1 MTYIFAAITLLIF
14 AFILINFCHKYHIL
28 ENYSGDKH
36 QKYTSS
42 QHTPLIGGIICLL
55 FTIFCINLN
64 LVIKLFLFSIF
75 IVGILS
81 DLKILLSPT
90 KRLLLQ
96 LIIIIFFLY
105 VLDVHLVSTKLL
117 FLDVILKN
125 IVFSFFFTAFCL
137 LVLINGTNFID
148 GTNGNVLVYYL
159 IVSILIFILKKNE
172 LHTISYENIYLIIE
186 LIFILLILNYSNKL
200 YLGDSGSF
208 LLGSLFGLILVQLY
222 LENETKLSSLF
233 IVHVLWYPAFE
244 NLFSILRKFYFSKSP
259 TQADNNHLHQLLY
272 FFLIKKTNLN
282 KILIN
287 NSVSVIIN
295 SYNFI
300 TIFLASAK
308 PHHTQMIISLIL
320 FNIIFYILIYL
331 SLLRFKKNYLK
342 K

>member
-1 MTYIFAAITLLIF
+1 MIYIYAAITILIAIF
-14 AFILINFCHKYHIL
+14 FLINFCHKYHIL

-125 IVFSFFFTAFCL
+125 IVFSFFL
-137 LVLINGTNFID
+137 LLF
-148 GTNGNVLVYYL
+148 VY
-159 IVSILIFILKKNE
+159 
-172 LHTISYENIYLIIE
+172 
-186 LIFILLILNYSNKL
+186 
-200 YLGDSGSF
+200 
-208 LLGSLFGLILVQLY
+208 
-222 LENETKLSSLF
+222 
-233 IVHVLWYPAFE
+233 
-244 NLFSILRKFYFSKSP
+244 
-259 TQADNNHLHQLLY
+259 
-272 FFLIKKTNLN
+272 
-282 KILIN
+282 
-287 NSVSVIIN
+287 
-295 SYNFI
+295 
-300 TIFLASAK
+300 
-308 PHHTQMIISLIL
+308 
-320 FNIIFYILIYL
+320 
-331 SLLRFKKNYLK
+331 
-342 K
+342 